1 MSGGAVGGRG
11 GGGEPEVTSGSA
23 KETRRRPL
31 GGEDKTLA
39 ERQEGW
45 REAAPVATPA
55 RRFGG
60 LHILWGMARFEAMC
74 GNNFDPGTHLDFEKM

>member
-45 REAAPVATPA
+45 RDTDPLAA
-55 RRFGG
+55 FGG
-60 LHILWGMARFEAMC
+60 RSLRGGSAACTSRGAWQGLRR
-74 GNNFDPGTHLDFEKM
+74 